1 MRGRKNWNIL
11 LSKFCINN
19 KIDIN
24 ETSIENKNII
34 IDKGFVGQGYII
46 QLFVSLEI
54 MTFFV
59 LKKRIKKLL

>member
-1 MRGRKNWNIL
+1 MEIL
-11 LSKFCINN
+11 FNN

-59 LKKRIKKLL
+59 LKKSIKKLL